1 MRELQL
7 ALIVLSGVVWRE
19 GRADADRDVLTR
31 REPSFSVKMTAR
43 RAMRRTMTAEKRDQ
57 GKLSESL

>member
-19 GRADADRDVLTR
+19 GRADADRDVLT
-31 REPSFSVKMTAR
+31 PP
-43 RAMRRTMTAEKRDQ
+43 RTQLLGLNDCPQSYATHDDTRKP
-57 GKLSESL
+57 